1 MNDRG
6 ERPVPS
12 QNLIRKESGPASMPR
27 DGVQVLKNEDYMK
40 VLITTDWYAPVINGV
55 VTSVLLLKRELE
67 ARGHEVRVVTLSNTM
82 HSYKEEN
89 VYYIGSVSANRIYP
103 GARLRIN
110 RVRSL
115 VRELVSWRPDVIHS
129 QCEFSTFRVAYALS
143 NHLGVPIVHTYHT
156 VYEDYTHYFSPSER
170 VGKYAVSV
178 FSRWFCGRTS
188 CVVAPTRKV
197 ADLLNH
203 YNVRC
208 RVEVIPTGVDLA
220 AYRRELPPGRMEE
233 LRRKWA
239 IPADKTV
246 LLYLGRM
253 AKEKDLEQLIG
264 QIAAAGRKDVLLLLV
279 GDGPDREEILDCARA
294 RGVET
299 VFTGMVPHSE
309 APDYYRLG
317 DLFVTASTSETQGLT
332 YFEALAAGLPV
343 LCRKDPCVDGVIEN
357 GVNGWQYEDGAGF
370 TEALSAYCGDAERR
384 AEMRRAALESS
395 ERYSAEAFG
404 EAAEKL
410 YREVQRQWMP
420 LAAGGQ

>member
-1 MNDRG
+1 
-6 ERPVPS
+6 
-12 QNLIRKESGPASMPR
+12 
-27 DGVQVLKNEDYMK
+27 MK

-67 ARGHEVRVVTLSNTM
+67 ARGHEVRVVTLSNTL
-82 HSYKEEN
+82 HSYKEGN

-103 GARLRIN
+103 GARLRVN

-115 VRELVSWRPDVIHS
+115 VRELLSWHPDVIHS

-143 NHLGVPIVHTYHT
+143 THLGVPIVHTYHT
-156 VYEDYTHYFSPSER
+156 VYEDYTHYFSPSKR

-178 FSRWFCGRTS
+178 FSRWFCGRTA

-197 ADLLNH
+197 ADLLRH
-203 YNVRC
+203 YNVQC

-220 AYRRELPPGRMEE
+220 AYRKEPEPGRMEA

-239 IPADKTV
+239 IPEDKVV

-253 AKEKDLEQLIG
+253 AREKNLEILID
-264 QIAAAGRKDVLLLLV
+264 QIAAAGRDDAVLLLV
-279 GDGPDREEILDCARA
+279 GDGPDREEVLDYA
-294 RGVET
+294 RGKGVP
-299 VFTGMVPHSE
+299 VIFTGMVPHDE

-317 DLFVTASTSETQGLT
+317 GLFVTASTSETQGLT
-332 YFEALAAGLPV
+332 YFEALAAGVPV

-357 GVNGWQYEDGAGF
+357 GVNGWQYEDEKGF
-370 TEALSAYCGDAERR
+370 TEALAAFCGGEELRK
-384 AEMRRAALESS
+384 EMSRAAFASS
-395 ERYSAEAFG
+395 ERFSAEAFG

-410 YREVQRQWMP
+410 YREVQQQWMP
-420 LAAGGQ
+420 LAAGER